1 MDWGNDRI
9 ITTTKKIRPRSWGLS
24 VADRGISSRGT
35 DIITHFLSDNVSAG
49 VKAKKADVFLR
60 TCSL

>member
-1 MDWGNDRI
+1 MNRGKNRI
-9 ITTTKKIRPRSWGLS
+9 ITKKIRPESQGLS
-24 VADRGISSRGT
+24 VADRGISARVT
-35 DIITHFLSDNVSAG
+35 DIITHFLSDNVSAE